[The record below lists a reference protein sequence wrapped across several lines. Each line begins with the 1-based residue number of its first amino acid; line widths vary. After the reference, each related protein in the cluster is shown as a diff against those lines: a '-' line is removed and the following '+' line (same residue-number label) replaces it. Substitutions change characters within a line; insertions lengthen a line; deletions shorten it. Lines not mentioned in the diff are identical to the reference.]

1 MEQYR
6 SPDMTLR
13 TRWGVGFG
21 PRDCSDYTTGV
32 SIIPIDRL
40 TDADRRWMLT
50 ATHGGTGGLPLA
62 GGLVVEE
69 PDIEIGQGVSS
80 KAMSK
85 RRPTDSGGPTRGP
98 QSSYENSPR
107 RSNRQPSPPPFGGV
121 APPTP
126 NFGSAQPF
134 TTFTYP
140 FSSAWMFPGG
150 QQQ

>member
-1 MEQYR
+1 
-6 SPDMTLR
+6 
-13 TRWGVGFG
+13 
-21 PRDCSDYTTGV
+21 
-32 SIIPIDRL
+32 
-40 TDADRRWMLT
+40 MLT
-50 ATHGGTGGLPLA
+50 ATHGGTGGVPLT
-62 GGLVVEE
+62 GGLIVEE

-80 KAMSK
+80 KGRTYDVDPRDRPAHPNSVAMSK

-107 RSNRQPSPPPFGGV
+107 RSNRQPSPPPSGGV

-134 TTFTYP
+134 GAFPYP
-140 FSSAWMFPGG
+140 FPPGAVPPAWMFPGG

>member
-1 MEQYR
+1 
-6 SPDMTLR
+6 
-13 TRWGVGFG
+13 
-21 PRDCSDYTTGV
+21 
-32 SIIPIDRL
+32 
-40 TDADRRWMLT
+40 MLT
-50 ATHGGTGGLPLA
+50 ATHGGTGGQPLTS
-62 GGLVVEE
+62 GLIVEE

-80 KAMSK
+80 KGTSSFLSMIKTPTHQNFPPAMSK

-107 RSNRQPSPPPFGGV
+107 RSNRQSSPPPSGGV

-134 TTFTYP
+134 AAFPYQFP
-140 FSSAWMFPGG
+140 PGAVPPAWMFPGG